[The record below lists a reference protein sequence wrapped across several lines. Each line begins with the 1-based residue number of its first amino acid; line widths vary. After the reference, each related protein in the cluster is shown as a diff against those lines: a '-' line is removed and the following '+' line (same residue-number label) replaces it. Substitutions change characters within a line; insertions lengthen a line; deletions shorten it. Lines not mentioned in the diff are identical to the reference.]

1 MYIKNENDNM
11 KAIAQKVLKED
22 SLERKVAE
30 GMMGCKLNKMTDGQ
44 KQVMLEFLT
53 AFGVKTCAKG
63 LS

>member
-1 MYIKNENDNM
+1 M
-11 KAIAQKVLKED
+11 KALKRTAYKVLKEG

-30 GMMGCKLNKMTDGQ
+30 GMMGCKLDEMTDGQ